1 MLANSLSLVRLYL
14 PVLCLL
20 LTPLALPA
28 QDTLILKPT
37 PKKPQG
43 DTLIVKLARV
53 YFAKEI
59 SYVPYE
65 NFHLTEKDKKILADG
80 KMIKRP
86 DQAEL
91 DALSVEKILYDEHQK
106 HTIQFIY
113 KNYNK
118 IKRLQELRTVKN
130 IVSVGLSYTSLS
142 TFDLTIDVLGSTK
155 TPSQYVIF
163 LQPTY
168 ERLVYR
174 GMLGLRIA
182 PTISLNRPAFGAIIG
197 HRIYFFKQRPFSFA
211 LGTDIAFV
219 NSTLYRQFSVSSN
232 KQMRK
237 ENKNELYISPLAVQF
252 SYTFKNNYYI
262 GLDFSF
268 GGRYIFQN
276 KPFIFDGEPYKYD
289 DLPFMSQLRLNIG
302 KKF

>member
-1 MLANSLSLVRLYL
+1 
-14 PVLCLL
+14 
-20 LTPLALPA
+20 
-28 QDTLILKPT
+28 
-37 PKKPQG
+37 
-43 DTLIVKLARV
+43 
-53 YFAKEI
+53 
-59 SYVPYE
+59 
-65 NFHLTEKDKKILADG
+65 
-80 KMIKRP
+80 MI
-86 DQAEL
+86 
-91 DALSVEKILYDEHQK
+91 EKILYHEEQK
-106 HTIQFIY
+106 NTIQFIY

-130 IVSVGLSYTSLS
+130 IVSAGISYTSL
-142 TFDLTIDVLGSTK
+142 TTLNFAIDVLGSAK

-168 ERLVYR
+168 ERLVYK

-182 PTISLNRPAFGAIIG
+182 PTIGLNRQAFGAGIG
-197 HRIYFFKQRPFSFA
+197 NRIYFFKQRPFSFA
-211 LGTDIAFV
+211 IGTDIAFV
-219 NSTLYRQFSVSSN
+219 NSTIYRQFSVSSEHRN
-232 KQMRK
+232 AQNNFIGYKQMRK